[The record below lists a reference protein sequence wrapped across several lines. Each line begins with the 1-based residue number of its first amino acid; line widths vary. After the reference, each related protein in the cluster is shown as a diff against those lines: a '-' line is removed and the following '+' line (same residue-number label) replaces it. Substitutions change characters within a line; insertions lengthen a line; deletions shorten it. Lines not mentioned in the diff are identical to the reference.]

1 MRSLYIVSK
10 NNTVISFYQNRK
22 ETGKIETLLRD
33 ILFVSVS
40 EGLSCKEIYNVVKT
54 KLEEKQ
60 AVYARGA
67 DKMSVCYYNPD
78 EKIMTTEHPEH
89 FEQFGLLIQTNETMD
104 KQQRT
109 EHVYIDRLGTYGG
122 TFCSATEYFP
132 LSQL

>member
-1 MRSLYIVSK
+1 MQSIYIVSK

-22 ETGKIETLLRD
+22 ETSKIETFLRD

-54 KLEEKQ
+54 QLEEKK
-60 AVYARGA
+60 AVSARGA
-67 DKMSVCYYNPD
+67 DKLSVCYYNPD
-78 EKIMTTEHPEH
+78 ERVMETEHTEH
-89 FEQFGLLIQTNETMD
+89 FRQSGLLIQTPKAID
-104 KQQRT
+104 KQHT